1 VSRTRS
7 TYHHGDLRAALIE
20 TAIELIA
27 ERGVRDFS
35 MAEASRRIGVAASAP
50 YAHFADRDDLL
61 AAVAVHGYETFRREF
76 LPQDPSLGP
85 AQRLAELGRAYVRFA
100 SAHEALFAT
109 LFVAELQKVGH
120 PEIKA
125 AEEPIDA
132 VFEECVKALT
142 TETRAES
149 AVEDLAA
156 ALEATAHG
164 HALLLLDGR
173 FGAGEQVAEQAG
185 ERAARAVLALI
196 ASRAILSEP
205 SARPCEPTARTKG
218 LRTRPPASRASGP
231 A

>member
-1 VSRTRS
+1 MNPPRS

-27 ERGVRDFS
+27 QRGVRDFS

-61 AAVAVHGYETFRREF
+61 AAVVVHGYETFGREF
-76 LPQDPSLGP
+76 MPQDPRIGP

-100 SAHEALFAT
+100 AAHEALFAT
-109 LFVAELQKVGH
+109 LFVAELDKARH

-125 AEEPIDA
+125 AEAPIDA
-132 VFEECVKALT
+132 VFEECVRALT
-142 TETRAES
+142 ETGAES
-149 AVEDLAA
+149 AIEDLAA

-173 FGAGEQVAEQAG
+173 FGAGERAVEQTG

-196 ASRAILSEP
+196 AGRAILSEP
-205 SARPCEPTARTKG
+205 TG
-218 LRTRPPASRASGP
+218 
-231 A
+231 